1 MKLSQALKKSHKVGV
16 SLKNDK
22 VSVNP
27 KNVSVA
33 KKDPQKLVNKL
44 NNAVQKQDTTY
55 MRRASTI
62 MYEKN
67 A

>member
-1 MKLSQALKKSHKVGV
+1 M

-22 VSVNP
+22 VNVNP